1 MSVARHP
8 WGRATQRISTFLSAL
23 IILGALLATIPV
35 GARLKA
41 MASEAATGGE
51 PLPVSAHAI
60 PLFPDDPDR
69 KEIGKLTYLAGL
81 VIASRDNR
89 FGGYSGLLVN
99 KDGTKFLAQ
108 SDRAYWFTGDLIED
122 RGHIAGIRNAVLAP
136 MLGDN
141 GKQLESPWDDSES
154 ITPLDTF
161 PGDGGIGDI
170 FVGYE
175 TKDRVDRYEIGRE
188 GFFARPHPV
197 SMPPEIKK
205 NVPNKGFEGITLL
218 ADGRLLAITERTLD
232 EKGNEKGW
240 IVPLDGAPASTLSLH
255 RDDPF
260 DLTDLSR
267 LPNGDILT
275 LERRYTRI
283 AGPGMRI
290 RRIARESIVPG
301 AVLDGEVIA
310 ELGSSSSIDN
320 MEGLANRQSSD
331 GKTLLYVIS
340 DDNQSPLQ
348 RTVLF
353 EFQLN
358 D

>member
-1 MSVARHP
+1 MQGSR
-8 WGRATQRISTFLSAL
+8 RISVFAL
-23 IILGALLATIPV
+23 ALLLLGALLAALPV
-35 GARLKA
+35 NDRLKA
-41 MASEAATGGE
+41 LAAEAATGGE
-51 PLPVSAHAI
+51 PMAVSAHAI
-60 PLFPDDPDR
+60 PLFPNDPDR
-69 KEIGKLTYLAGL
+69 RIVGKLTYLGGL
-81 VIASRDNR
+81 VLVSRDDR

-108 SDRAYWFTGDLIED
+108 SDRAYWFTGTFLEES
-122 RGHIAGIRNAVLAP
+122 GHITSVRNTILAP
-136 MLGDN
+136 MLGAN
-141 GKQLESPWDDSES
+141 GKQLESPWEDSES

-170 FVGYE
+170 FVGFE

-197 SMPPEIKK
+197 QMPPEVK
-205 NVPNKGFEGITLL
+205 NNAPNKGFEGITLL

-232 EKGNEKGW
+232 RAGNEKGW
-240 IVPLDGAPASTLSLH
+240 IVPLDGTPASTLTLH
-255 RDDPF
+255 RDDPY

-283 AGPGMRI
+283 GGPGMRI
-290 RRIARESIVPG
+290 RRIRHETIVPG
-301 AVLDGEVIA
+301 AVLNGEVIA
-310 ELGSSSSIDN
+310 ELGNTSSIDN
-320 MEGLANRQSSD
+320 MEGLANRQMPD

-340 DDNQSPLQ
+340 DDNQNPLQ

-358 D
+358 E